1 MSAKLTTKIKAEGVA
16 LALYRL
22 TGVRPSVEYVGQTA
36 RVFWRAEDLP
46 VARAWFESQVSRAEL
61 PPDVV
66 IDLLPVVGP
75 YAARSAAPAVVL
87 TLAVGV
93 LLGRYL

>member
-1 MSAKLTTKIKAEGVA
+1 VKLATTLKAEGVA
-16 LALYRL
+16 LALNKM
-22 TGVRPSVEYVGQTA
+22 TGRRPLVEDVGGRA
-36 RVFWRAEDLP
+36 RVYWSAEDLP
-46 VARAWFESQVSRAEL
+46 HVRAWFEDQVSRASV
-61 PPDVV
+61 PPDVS

-75 YAARSAAPAVVL
+75 YAAKSAAPAVIL